1 MLKIKAGID
10 RLIRF
15 APLSPIFF
23 RSTRYYWSQS
33 KKKKMNYRQ
42 SDSQNQP
49 RAPSNPDMNDDSAW
63 HSSGAYMRTDV
74 WLHLLGI
81 CLRRVFWSA
90 LWSESLRCVWAPR
103 LATESSSSQ
112 DPTALFLS
120 VRWSRQAIY
129 LQIKN
134 TILLTKLASI
144 AEGINSLDFLPC
156 R

>member
-10 RLIRF
+10 RLIRSSGLLH
-15 APLSPIFF
+15 PPKSSSDLYDTIDPSL
-23 RSTRYYWSQS
+23 RR
-33 KKKKMNYRQ
+33 KKMNYRQ

-81 CLRRVFWSA
+81 CLRCLFWSA
-90 LWSESLRCVWAPR
+90 LWSESLCCVWAPR

-120 VRWSRQAIY
+120 VRWSTQAIY

-144 AEGINSLDFLPC
+144 AYI
-156 R
+156 